1 MRSQK
6 PARGQDNTG
15 EMTGSIAG
23 GMFSYTV
30 LPLAN
35 TANTN
40 STIGGSQGSAVE
52 LQYIGNNQFI
62 PVSSS
67 GLLWAN

>member
-1 MRSQK
+1 
-6 PARGQDNTG
+6 
-15 EMTGSIAG
+15 
-23 GMFSYTV
+23 MFSYTV

-52 LQYIGNNQFI
+52 LQYLGSGQFM
-62 PVSSS
+62 PVGSS
-67 GLLWAN
+67 GLLWSN